1 MLKVE
6 KVPGKNVYLT
16 NNLKQWGY
24 IYDVFFDL
32 ENPKLQFL
40 SEEDI
45 IKYISELKSKETDID
60 VINSLDICQY
70 KLKDYLNERIYKKR
84 VDKWLVNELAW
95 YKKYQVILKEL
106 PDELLLKKYILDQN
120 NLEDKLL
127 MFSMWLWGGVYNIQI
142 KLKSLLY
149 KHKKYWLT
157 EKELNDI
164 NILNNFNYRVDITSK
179 SFNIEDNYEKEIFNF
194 LITETSWEE
203 SDFML
208 SKSIRYLDEDHIAMD
223 IDMFND
229 FIFKM
234 GDKRY
239 LPNKWYYD
247 LPSHC
252 NQIYLDIDWF
262 NSASFTQDI
271 TINRQKDIVK
281 HLNTTELLN
290 KLMSEQKQEVEKV
303 ADFFAKK
310 NISKVIKK
318 LEKEYWKKR
327 WKIKTRRWKILTESE
342 ISFSNWF
349 TLYVFNI
356 SKDVIYKVYDNN
368 AKMIREFLWSE
379 FEKEK
384 KEE

>member
-6 KVPGKNVYLT
+6 KVPGKNIYLT

-32 ENPKLQFL
+32 ENTKLQFL

-45 IKYISELKSKETDID
+45 VKYISEIKSKETDIE
-60 VINSLDICQY
+60 VINSLDICQH
-70 KLKDYLNERIYKKR
+70 KLKDYLNERIYKKK
-84 VDKWLVNELAW
+84 VDKWLDNELAW
-95 YKKYQVILKEL
+95 YKKYQVLLKEL
-106 PDELLLKKYILDQN
+106 PDELLLKQYLLDTT

-127 MFSMWLWGGVYNIQI
+127 MFYIWLWWGVYNIQI
-142 KLKSLLY
+142 RLKSLLFKY
-149 KHKKYWLT
+149 KKYWLT
-157 EKELNDI
+157 EEELNNV
-164 NILNNFNYRVDITSK
+164 NILDNFNYKIDITSK
-179 SFNIEDNYEKEIFNF
+179 TFNLDDNYEKEIFNF
-194 LITETSWEE
+194 LTTETSWEE
-203 SDFML
+203 SDFVL

-252 NQIYLDIDWF
+252 NQIYLDMEGG
-262 NSASFTQDI
+262 NSADFTQEI
-271 TINRQKDIVK
+271 TITRQKDIVR

-290 KLMSEQKQEVEKV
+290 KLLSEQKQEVEKV
-303 ADFFAKK
+303 ANFFAKG

-318 LEKEYWKKR
+318 LEKEYWEKR
-327 WKIKTRRWKILTESE
+327 WRTKTRKWKLLTESE
-342 ISFSNWF
+342 VSFSNGF
-349 TLYVFNI
+349 TLYIFNYHN
-356 SKDVIYKVYDNN
+356 DVIYKVYDSN
-368 AKMIREFLWSE
+368 AKMIREFLGSD
-379 FEKEK
+379 FEQENK
-384 KEE
+384 KE